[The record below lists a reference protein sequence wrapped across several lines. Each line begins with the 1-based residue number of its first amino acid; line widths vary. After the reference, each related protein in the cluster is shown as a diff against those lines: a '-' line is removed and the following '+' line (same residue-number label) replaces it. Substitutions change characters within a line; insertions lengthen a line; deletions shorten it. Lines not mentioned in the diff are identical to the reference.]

1 MDKEKDID
9 EELEK
14 LRKTRE
20 TLKSLCNKLEKYD
33 QRVLLHN
40 KAIKEL
46 QDVVVE
52 DRDKIIVLLKK
63 VEKMEQKYSSDV
75 MYQ

>member
-1 MDKEKDID
+1 MADIKDID

-14 LRKTRE
+14 LRKARE
-20 TLKSLCNKLEKYD
+20 VLSRITATLEKYD
-33 QRVLLHN
+33 KRVVLHN
-40 KAIKEL
+40 TAIKEL

-52 DRDKIIVLLKK
+52 DRDKIIDLIKK
-63 VEKMEQKYSSDV
+63 VEKMEQKYNPDV